1 MNVINPAAS
10 RKGNQLAF
18 QQLAY
23 QNDIWRVDLAGK
35 TLRQGAPRMIISA
48 KGSNFRPQYSPD
60 GKKIAFES
68 SRSGYSEIWVCNSD
82 ASDCNA
88 VTNLKGVAGA
98 PRWSPDGKTLAFE
111 YRPQA
116 YSEIYVAE
124 LAGGAP
130 RRVATFSHADNG
142 GLVWSRDGKWIYFY
156 SDPEGGRF
164 QICRLGHV
172 QDVP

>member
-1 MNVINPAAS
+1 QPVLGGTVNVINPAAS

-35 TLRQGAPRMIISA
+35 TPGQGAPRMVIRA
-48 KGSNFRPQYSPD
+48 KDSNFRPQYSPD
-60 GKKIAFES
+60 GKKIAFQS

-98 PRWSPDGKTLAFE
+98 PPTLPRTKTHAFDNIHQYNNEKCTTGDASP
-111 YRPQA
+111 
-116 YSEIYVAE
+116 
-124 LAGGAP
+124 
-130 RRVATFSHADNG
+130 
-142 GLVWSRDGKWIYFY
+142 
-156 SDPEGGRF
+156 
-164 QICRLGHV
+164 
-172 QDVP
+172 